1 MKLRYLIN
9 LFVVSILLAACSES
23 LEDTYSDYAGNGRI
37 RYVGKC
43 SDLDATPGWYRLS
56 LKWNNSIDATIDS
69 IRVTWSASSDVV
81 HDTLLNATDT
91 SLILNSLEDGT
102 YRIGVQ
108 AVNNRGEESLEIT
121 TYARPYTEN
130 HEIVRTFTQ
139 AITKFYRVGNNLVF
153 FTDRWNSDIVE
164 LNLNYTSTNG
174 EKKIYELTEE
184 RMNEGFLTVE
194 DVNVGEPITVSRT
207 GRIAGTSDTIQ
218 FNTLT
223 LENKRTLTSDFISA
237 IQYRYGFS
245 TATPTLESE
254 FNHFL
259 DTVRVLEFDYSLNTL
274 EDILY
279 CPKLE
284 KIVLGKNRYLVERFT
299 TKENYSILYDEIR
312 TLKVLNEANR
322 LTGVKVERY
331 ANHYFTEKPDYVED
345 KGFRTWDVPDNLVY
359 IPSTEVDTV
368 TCDFKDINA
377 DPYLPDLVD
386 NDPETRWET
395 SPLTYIR
402 TYELTITLKELK
414 KIRGIKIGQKLFDPA
429 LDRESKLYLPP
440 SIIIKTSTDK
450 IDWDNVTYVEENT
463 LGQGSGEVTLLPIT
477 EGSRDVKY
485 IRVTLNDQVSGST
498 CRVML
503 ADIIPY
509 E

>member
-1 MKLRYLIN
+1 MKLKYLIN
-9 LFVVSILLAACSES
+9 LFIASISLIACNES
-23 LEDTYSDYAGNGRI
+23 LEDTYGDYAGDGRI

-43 SDLDATPGWYRLS
+43 SGLDATPGWYRLS
-56 LKWNNSIDATIDS
+56 LKWMNSIDATIDS
-69 IRVTWSASSDVV
+69 IRVTWTASSDVIR
-81 HDTLLNATDT
+81 DTLLNATDT
-91 SLILNSLEDGT
+91 TLILDNLQDGT
-102 YRIGVQ
+102 YRIGLQSVDK
-108 AVNNRGEESLEIT
+108 RGEKSLEIT

-130 HEIVRTFTQ
+130 HEIVKTFTQ

-153 FTDRWNSDIVE
+153 FTDKWNDDIVD
-164 LNLNYTSTNG
+164 LNLHYTGTDR
-174 EKKIYELTEE
+174 EEKIYELTKE

-194 DVNVGEPITVSRT
+194 NVDMGEPITVSRV
-207 GRIAGTSDTIQ
+207 GRITGTSDTIQ
-218 FNTLT
+218 FNSLT
-223 LENKRTLTSDFISA
+223 LENKRTLTSDFMSA
-237 IQYRYGFS
+237 IQCRYGFS
-245 TATPTLESE
+245 TATSVLETE

-259 DTVRVLEFDYSLNTL
+259 DTVRVLEFDYNLNTL

-299 TKENYSILYDEIR
+299 TKENYSVLYDEAR
-312 TLKVLNEANR
+312 SLKVLNEANR
-322 LTGVKVERY
+322 LMGVKVERY
-331 ANHYFTEKPDYVED
+331 ANHYLTGKPDYVED
-345 KGFRTWDVPDNLVY
+345 KGFQTWDIPDNLVY
-359 IPSTEVDTV
+359 IPSTDVDTV
-368 TCDFKDINA
+368 ACDIKDINA

-395 SPLTYIR
+395 SPLTFVR

-414 KIRGIKIGQKLFDPA
+414 RIRGIKIGQKLFDPT
-429 LDRESKLYLPP
+429 LDRDSKLYLPP
-440 SIIIKTSTDK
+440 SIIVKTSADK

-463 LGQGSGEVTLLPIT
+463 LGQGSGEVTLLPIA

-485 IRVTLNDQVSGST
+485 IRVILNDQVSGST
-498 CRVML
+498 CRIML